1 MQSSRNK
8 GLEEAYNQVKTY
20 ISENFG
26 TGAASP
32 TAPINPQAPA
42 SPTQDDNDE
51 HLNGVLEL
59 IKSGK
64 LDINKLSDAIKKHQE
79 GANQAVSVPQV

>member
-8 GLEEAYNQVKTY
+8 GLEEAYNQVKSY

-26 TGAASP
+26 TGTVSP
-32 TAPINPQAPA
+32 TAPTTPQAPVV
-42 SPTQDDNDE
+42 PGQEDNDE

-79 GANQAVSVPQV
+79 GINQAPPQA

>member
-8 GLEEAYNQVKTY
+8 GLEEAYNQVKSY

-26 TGAASP
+26 TGTVSP
-32 TAPINPQAPA
+32 TAPTTPQALVAPG
-42 SPTQDDNDE
+42 QEDNDE

-79 GANQAVSVPQV
+79 GINQAPPQV